1 MSTITLYRHPLSG
14 NAHRVQLLISLLG
27 LNAEIVD
34 VDLMQG
40 EQKSEAF
47 LSKNPFGQVPVL
59 EDGEATLYE
68 SNAILVYLASK
79 YDPLR
84 QWLPTEPGNAAEV
97 QSWLSVAASRVA
109 NGPAAARLITLFGA
123 DLDAERCATISLDLF
138 TVMETHLSSR
148 DWLVGDHATLA
159 DVSNYA
165 YIAHAPEGN
174 VSLADYPNIRRW
186 LARVEGLEGFVS
198 MQKSA
203 VGLAV

>member
-1 MSTITLYRHPLSG
+1 
-14 NAHRVQLLISLLG
+14 
-27 LNAEIVD
+27 
-34 VDLMQG
+34 
-40 EQKSEAF
+40 
-47 LSKNPFGQVPVL
+47 
-59 EDGEATLYE
+59 
-68 SNAILVYLASK
+68 
-79 YDPLR
+79 
-84 QWLPTEPGNAAEV
+84 
-97 QSWLSVAASRVA
+97 
-109 NGPAAARLITLFGA
+109 
-123 DLDAERCATISLDLF
+123 
-138 TVMETHLSSR
+138 METHLSSR